1 MMNRPSEYDIRS
13 RALEMAVTAAYAH
26 IPSPT
31 PGLLIQNAKAF
42 ATYLRDGVDADVQ
55 AYEAEMRTHPTILAA
70 VEVPLE
76 SDPEPR
82 DVGHPADLWGLP
94 CVECT
99 HSSGL
104 HTVREGCGVKTCH
117 CPLNANESLEQ
128 LNATRTVCT
137 ECAQG
142 LHPHVFAPCTRSG
155 CACEAWS
162 KTKIPGET
170 TPQCRCG
177 HGRSL
182 HTGESQHCVALIN
195 DGQGCVC
202 RGYEP

>member
-26 IPSPT
+26 TPSPT

-42 ATYLRDGVDADVQ
+42 ATYLRDGVDEDVE
-55 AYEAEMRTHPTILAA
+55 AYEAETRNRSTPLTLVTA
-70 VEVPLE
+70 EVPLE

-82 DVGHPADLWGLP
+82 DVGHPEDMWGLP

-128 LNATRTVCT
+128 KTVCT

-142 LHPHVFAPCTRSG
+142 VHPHVFAPCTRSG
-155 CACEAWS
+155 CACEEWS
-162 KTKIPGET
+162 KTET
-170 TPQCRCG
+170 SSETSPLCQCG
-177 HGRSL
+177 HGRLRHEGVRQS
-182 HTGESQHCVALIN
+182 CVAWVAE
-195 DGQGCVC
+195 GAVC
-202 RGYEP
+202 PCEEYQP

>member
-13 RALEMAVTAAYAH
+13 RALEMAISAHAEIPTA
-26 IPSPT
+26 S

-42 ATYLRDGVDADVQ
+42 ATYLRDGVDEDVQ

-82 DVGHPADLWGLP
+82 DVGHPEDLWGLP

-155 CACEAWS
+155 CACEEWS
-162 KTKIPGET
+162 KTET
-170 TPQCRCG
+170 PSKMASQCRCG
-177 HGRSL
+177 HGGPAHEGVRQYCAAWVGA
-182 HTGESQHCVALIN
+182 GEICPCEEYQL
-195 DGQGCVC
+195 
-202 RGYEP
+202 